1 MAFMNDISNS
11 GRDAPDRFK
20 RVTFTTQYLHELSL
34 YVLPGSEVLLRVSQA
49 GEDLMLLQFD
59 DDFYAEFIASRI
71 VDWVAENPRAD
82 KEDLTLWIKTR
93 ARAEVPMIQQHHVY

>member
-34 YVLPGSEVLLRVSQA
+34 
-49 GEDLMLLQFD
+49 
-59 DDFYAEFIASRI
+59 
-71 VDWVAENPRAD
+71 
-82 KEDLTLWIKTR
+82 
-93 ARAEVPMIQQHHVY
+93 